1 MLIRLLLLLLLLPVP
16 VLAEAPPASETGR
29 TTWCYESPYDTAPEG
44 VYVDAPGSYTGGVDL
59 APGLYT
65 AEAAGEGVLLLSMG
79 DEPVETYALESGAHY
94 TVYLAEGVT
103 LYLPEAC
110 VLRDFQRNMRF
121 QGQGDAVNITRAQ
134 YLTMLEMPGAMYEVT
149 GLPEGEAYVMV
160 TLLDEGES
168 LYLPLVPGETQLLNL
183 QGVYDALV
191 ELVHCSVCRE
201 NGAG

>member
-16 VLAEAPPASETGR
+16 VLAETPPVSEAGR
-29 TTWCYESPYDTAPEG
+29 MTWWYESPYDTAPEG
-44 VYVDAPGSYTGGVDL
+44 VYVDAPGDYTGGVDL